1 MIHLGKKID
10 NSVDFSTQIKEK
22 ALGAKLSA
30 KAINNLPDSD
40 FAYIQPGGKKD
51 SEGKTIPRS
60 LRHLPIPD
68 AAHVRN
74 ALARLNQTDIPAEAK
89 KKALSKITRKAKELG
104 VHVSKSDGATDKSK
118 QEKLEKEEYGQD
130 KNEMDSETL
139 KERLRHHQ
147 DAVKNLEKEINSL
160 KKDKKEDMKDIKKE
174 SDAASDKQKAARE
187 KFLEM
192 IRKKQ
197 GGDKKGSDKKGSDKK
212 DSDKKSDD
220 KKPGKKDESKGGMKD
235 GKPSYPDLDKPNSA
249 KTKKEWDKTD
259 TKELKRDTKKEKKE
273 HEKDAIKDD
282 QSKINKLKK
291 GAPSEKKSVEVHDL
305 KKDEKFDKA
314 RATDFV
320 KISRLKDG
328 AVEVDINYLKDSD
341 FLFPATR
348 SFPILTASDVEGAI
362 SNFGR
367 TSGSMSYDEFKIKLV
382 SFVKNKGPEFVEALP
397 EDIKKEFDLTDATQ
411 IAVFP
416 DKYVDPK
423 DVGTFF
429 QDTRPINREGYE
441 IDDKIQ
447 EQVKKDKLKN
457 PQLRS
462 AQQRAEGLR

>member
-1 MIHLGKKID
+1 M
-10 NSVDFSTQIKEK
+10 
-22 ALGAKLSA
+22 
-30 KAINNLPDSD
+30 
-40 FAYIQPGGKKD
+40 
-51 SEGKTIPRS
+51 
-60 LRHLPIPD
+60 
-68 AAHVRN
+68 
-74 ALARLNQTDIPAEAK
+74 ARLNQTNIPAEAK
-89 KKALSKITRKAKELG
+89 KKALSKITRKAKDLG

-197 GGDKKGSDKKGSDKK
+197 GGDKKDSDKK

-220 KKPGKKDESKGGMKD
+220 KKSSKKDESKAESK
-235 GKPSYPDLDKPNSA
+235 A
-249 KTKKEWDKTD
+249 EWEKVD
-259 TKELKRDTKKEKKE
+259 TKELKRDTNKEKKE
-273 HEKDAIKDD
+273 HEKDAVKDD
-282 QSKINKLKK
+282 QSKISKLKK

-341 FLFPATR
+341 FLFPANR
-348 SFPILTASDVEGAI
+348 SFPILTASDVEDAV

-367 TSGSMSYDEFKIKLV
+367 ASGSMSYDEFKIKLV

-397 EDIKKEFDLTDATQ
+397 QDIKKEFNLTDATQ

-429 QDTRPINREGYE
+429 QDPRPINREGYE